1 MGSGAGTALILL
13 AFVIGP
19 SVVLGYL
26 SWRAIENERSYSLER
41 LRGSYG
47 QLALLSSR
55 QLEYQLQN
63 AESRWITAFDDLL
76 SAAPGVPTPER
87 VTAFTGKEPLVSR
100 YFILSAPGRIVYP
113 PLPPSEEIAPAAM
126 WVPGTDVREH
136 DVFTRL
142 VARGEMIEYEAGN
155 PRAAIDAYREILN
168 SVRNPRLLAMA
179 ESYIGRAQLKAG
191 DRQAA
196 IDTYRALLETY
207 PNVRDLNR
215 MYLRF
220 LAQYQIASA
229 LDGLGRPAEA
239 LDVLLELHRDLQARS
254 DAITT
259 TQYSYYSELI
269 QALAPRLLSQ
279 PGLADPARYVQAFR
293 ALGDRSKKHISDRY
307 FLHLLEAELGDMS
320 FRQKRYIP
328 TIRYLSARAE
338 GEPFLIAYRPLPDET
353 GLYVTGVIA
362 AQIDLARLQEQL
374 SSAMSGLHTDSQ
386 SAVAILGSGGGAVI
400 GQEATTGT
408 LMATQDLAP
417 PFDFWQVA
425 VYLHDVPGAM
435 KRFDLRRTAWLWLIS
450 LMLVSILFGGYVFI
464 QRARRQSYLSRAQT
478 TFVSNVTHELR
489 TPLASIKMFAELLEL
504 QMGRGD
510 GPQRFRASAEQHL
523 RIIRE
528 ECDRLNRLVDR
539 VLDFSRMERNVKQYR
554 FEAHPVGEVVERAV
568 ESFRPHADAR
578 GFSLQLALDSDL
590 PVVLLDADAVSQVLL
605 NLLTNAAQYSKD
617 EKDIRVSVTRRRE
630 EVLIEVTDRGVGIDP
645 RDQRRV
651 FEKFYTSWQRMD
663 SPTQGGLGLGL
674 ALSREIVRSHGGEI
688 TVRSQVGHGSTFTVT
703 LPVPSARPVPAPVAP
718 VTDLQPVERIGG
730 RNA

>member
-1 MGSGAGTALILL
+1 
-13 AFVIGP
+13 
-19 SVVLGYL
+19 
-26 SWRAIENERSYSLER
+26 
-41 LRGSYG
+41 
-47 QLALLSSR
+47 
-55 QLEYQLQN
+55 
-63 AESRWITAFDDLL
+63 
-76 SAAPGVPTPER
+76 
-87 VTAFTGKEPLVSR
+87 
-100 YFILSAPGRIVYP
+100 
-113 PLPPSEEIAPAAM
+113 
-126 WVPGTDVREH
+126 
-136 DVFTRL
+136 
-142 VARGEMIEYEAGN
+142 
-155 PRAAIDAYREILN
+155 
-168 SVRNPRLLAMA
+168 
-179 ESYIGRAQLKAG
+179 
-191 DRQAA
+191 
-196 IDTYRALLETY
+196 
-207 PNVRDLNR
+207 

-220 LAQYQIASA
+220 LAQYQIATA
-229 LDGLGRPAEA
+229 LDGLGRPADA

-259 TQYSYYSELI
+259 TQYSYYSELV
-269 QALAPRLLSQ
+269 QALVPRLLSQ
-279 PGLADPARYVQAFR
+279 PGLADPPRYIRAFR
-293 ALGDRSKKHISDRY
+293 ALGDRNKKHISDRY

-320 FRQKRYIP
+320 FRQKRYVP
-328 TIRYLSARAE
+328 QIRYLSARAE
-338 GEPFLIAYRPLPDET
+338 GEPFLIAYRPLPDEQ
-353 GLYVTGVIA
+353 GVFVRGVIA

-374 SSAMSGLHTDSQ
+374 SSAMTGLQSDTQ

-400 GQEATTGT
+400 GQDATTGT

-464 QRARRQSYLSRAQT
+464 QRVRRQAYLSRAQT

-504 QMGRGD
+504 QMDQGGD
-510 GPQRFRASAEQHL
+510 GRQRFRAHAEQHL

-578 GFSLQLALDSDL
+578 GFSLQLTLDPDL
-590 PVVLLDADAVSQVLL
+590 PAVRLDADAMSQVLL

-617 EKDIRVSVTRRRE
+617 EKDIRVSVTRQRE
-630 EVLIEVTDRGVGIDP
+630 DVRIEVSDRGIGIEP
-645 RDQRRV
+645 RNLRRV

-688 TVRSQVGHGSTFTVT
+688 TVRSEVGHGSTFTVT
-703 LPVPSARPVPAPVAP
+703 LPVPLARPVRTPAAPVS
-718 VTDLQPVERIGG
+718 DLQPVERIGG